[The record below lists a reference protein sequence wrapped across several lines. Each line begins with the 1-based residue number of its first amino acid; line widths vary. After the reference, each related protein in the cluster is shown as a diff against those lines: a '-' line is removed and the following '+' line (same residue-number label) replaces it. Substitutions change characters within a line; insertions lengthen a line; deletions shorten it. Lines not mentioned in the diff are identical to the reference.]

1 MAKHDEKG
9 GRKKGRGTGDD
20 APSMETATAKPGERL
35 QDRVAGGHAAD
46 SGGSGGHH
54 PPAGAHGLAATVDAS
69 LPASRDELIALHAE
83 ARRRRA
89 EAPLG
94 SDAYR
99 QAADE
104 IGRIEVRIAAVER
117 AQDPPRG

>member
-1 MAKHDEKG
+1 MGKHDDK
-9 GRKKGRGTGDD
+9 GRKKHRLDGGGN
-20 APSMETATAKPGERL
+20 APSMETATSTPGERL
-35 QDRVAGGHAAD
+35 QDRVAAGHAGET
-46 SGGSGGHH
+46 GGSGGHH
-54 PPAGAHGLAATVDAS
+54 APAAAHGQPATVDAS
-69 LPASRDELIALHAE
+69 LPATRGELLELHAG

-104 IGRIEVRIAAVER
+104 IGRIEIRIAAVER